1 MRFLLVLLTLG
12 FLAGL
17 GEANIRES
25 HETGEMPTSIL
36 VAEQYC
42 QDTLSISNAFPNLD
56 VARRGCCSHHKG
68 VCGCK
73 GATLTVKFYP
83 KPDVKYPG
91 EVKEMDGGNPKG
103 LAVVLVH
110 GSLPKGIRP
119 LPLGSNV
126 TIKGGEPIT
135 LVGFP
140 RLIGLP
146 WAIAS
151 GIIAGQKGLDL
162 IITGS
167 AVQEGNSGGP
177 ILLNGSVVGVLTE
190 IQKDFGYGV
199 PSSITQIA
207 LKGWGV
213 HVEQSSNQVGQVFP
227 SDPWDK
233 MLMTVPL
240 PKEISGKDGA
250 PMVLVPAGEF
260 TMGSPDGVGEKEEHP
275 QHTVDLDAFYI
286 DQYEVTTEQ
295 YAQFMSATGHSA
307 PEFWDQVDSSR
318 DGKKPVIG
326 INWDDA
332 QTYCDWAGK
341 RLPTEAEWEKAA
353 RGTDQRTYPWGD
365 TNLDSRIA
373 NFGKDWDSEVYAE
386 RLKAVGSYERGKSPY
401 GAYDMVGNVS
411 EWGADWYDK
420 DYYGKSP
427 QKNPHGPSS
436 GVLKVLRGGSW
447 LDSPTYLRSALRYWF
462 NPAYRY
468 ANIGVRCAQ
477 DAP

>member
-1 MRFLLVLLTLG
+1 MTPLFHQRILFALVL
-12 FLAGL
+12 
-17 GEANIRES
+17 
-25 HETGEMPTSIL
+25 
-36 VAEQYC
+36 
-42 QDTLSISNAFPNLD
+42 
-56 VARRGCCSHHKG
+56 
-68 VCGCK
+68 
-73 GATLTVKFYP
+73 
-83 KPDVKYPG
+83 
-91 EVKEMDGGNPKG
+91 
-103 LAVVLVH
+103 
-110 GSLPKGIRP
+110 SLLIADRP
-119 LPLGSNV
+119 LSQAQTIDNLKAGMVKITV
-126 TIKGGEPIT
+126 TGVGQHRMGTGPIVKIEDDT
-135 LVGFP
+135 AHIV
-140 RLIGLP
+140 
-146 WAIAS
+146 IAS
-151 GIIAGQKGLDL
+151 PVVERSIIHADR
-162 IITGS
+162 
-167 AVQEGNSGGP
+167 V
-177 ILLNGSVVGVLTE
+177 
-190 IQKDFGYGV
+190 V
-199 PSSITQIA
+199 PSDRG
-207 LKGWGV
+207 K
-213 HVEQSSNQVGQVFP
+213 
-227 SDPWDK
+227 SDG
-233 MLMTVPL
+233 MTVAVPQ
-240 PKEISGKDGA
+240 EIPSKDGA

-365 TNLDSRIA
+365 TNPDSRIA

-447 LDSPTYLRSALRYWF
+447 LDSLTYLRSALRYWF

>member
-1 MRFLLVLLTLG
+1 MRLHRTLTPIVFTLFLLVWPALVYADFQAGSDAYAQGDYATALKEWRPLAEQGVAGAQFNLGVMYDQGQGVPQDYAQAADWYLKAAEQGNAIVQSNLG
-12 FLAGL
+12 FLYD
-17 GEANIRES
+17 
-25 HETGEMPTSIL
+25 
-36 VAEQYC
+36 Q
-42 QDTLSISNAFPNLD
+42 
-56 VARRGCCSHHKG
+56 
-68 VCGCK
+68 
-73 GATLTVKFYP
+73 
-83 KPDVKYPG
+83 
-91 EVKEMDGGNPKG
+91 
-103 LAVVLVH
+103 
-110 GSLPKGIRP
+110 
-119 LPLGSNV
+119 
-126 TIKGGEPIT
+126 
-135 LVGFP
+135 
-140 RLIGLP
+140 
-146 WAIAS
+146 
-151 GIIAGQKGLDL
+151 
-162 IITGS
+162 
-167 AVQEGNSGGP
+167 
-177 ILLNGSVVGVLTE
+177 
-190 IQKDFGYGV
+190 
-199 PSSITQIA
+199 
-207 LKGWGV
+207 GWGV
-213 HVEQSSNQVGQVFP
+213 HVEQGSNQVGQVFP

-365 TNLDSRIA
+365 TNPDSRIA

-401 GAYDMVGNVS
+401 GVYDMVGNVS